1 MAKIKKYT
9 IEDTI
14 PDGAVFIF
22 KESEIS
28 KSVTDN
34 NSTGGYYPTM
44 EYFYFLVPDEEEEP
58 THLLLKCVKCGH
70 DQLNK
75 I

>member
-1 MAKIKKYT
+1 MKKIKKYT
-9 IEDTI
+9 IDDDI
-14 PDGAVFIF
+14 PAGAVFMF

-44 EYFYFLVPDEEEEP
+44 EYFYFLVPDEKKEE
-58 THLLLKCVKCGH
+58 
-70 DQLNK
+70 
-75 I
+75 

>member
-14 PDGAVFIF
+14 PDGAVFIGPGNL
-22 KESEIS
+22 
-28 KSVTDN
+28 VTDS
-34 NSTGGYYPTM
+34 NSTGRYYTTVT
-44 EYFYFLVPDEEEEP
+44 YFYFLVEEEKGVEP
-58 THLLLKCVKCGH
+58 THILLKCPHCSR
-70 DQLNK
+70 DYQSK

>member
-14 PDGAVFIF
+14 PDGAVFIGL
-22 KESEIS
+22 
-28 KSVTDN
+28 TDS
-34 NSTGGYYPTM
+34 NSTSRYYTTVT
-44 EYFYFLVPDEEEEP
+44 YFYFLVEEEKGVEP
-58 THLLLKCVKCGH
+58 THILLKCPHCSR
-70 DQLNK
+70 DYQSK